1 MLLLTKLLHFVM
13 LISYKYNI
21 DESHSLGH
29 SLEVLNYANNIY
41 ESELPHNPQLKL
53 DERAIYV
60 SAIIHDMCDKKY
72 VDQEEGLLNI
82 QNFLKEK
89 MTFNEIKTVKNIIS
103 TMSYSHV
110 KSNGF
115 PELGDKQMAYNIV
128 READLLTAYDFN
140 RCMLYKLYR
149 QPSATIDD
157 VFEDAHD
164 LFNVRILKYGDNDLF
179 TTEYAKKEAFN
190 LHGQSLVQINNWK
203 KILKKPHI

>member
-1 MLLLTKLLHFVM
+1 MLLLTKLFQFVM

-29 SLEVLNYANNIY
+29 SLSVLNHAHNIY
-41 ESELPHNPQLKL
+41 ESELPNNPLLKL

-72 VDQEEGLLNI
+72 LDQDEGIYNI
-82 QNFLKEK
+82 QTFLKEK
-89 MTFNEIKTVKNIIS
+89 MTYQEIKTVKNIIS

-110 KSNGF
+110 KNNGF
-115 PELGDKQMAYNIV
+115 PDLGDKQIAYNIV

-140 RCMLYKLYR
+140 RCMLYKLYK
-149 QPSATIDD
+149 QPTWTIDD

-164 LFNVRILKYGDNDLF
+164 LFNVRILKYSDNGLF
-179 TTEYAKKEAFN
+179 TTDYSKKEAFR

>member
-29 SLEVLNYANNIY
+29 SLDVLNYANNIY

-72 VDQEEGLLNI
+72 VDQEEGLYNI
-82 QNFLKEK
+82 QQFLKEK
-89 MTFNEIKTVKNIIS
+89 MTFSEIKTVKNIIS

-110 KSNGF
+110 QNNGF
-115 PELGDKQMAYNIV
+115 PELGDKQLAYNIV

-157 VFEDAHD
+157 VFEDARD
-164 LFNVRILKYGDNDLF
+164 LFNVRILKYGDNGLF
-179 TTEYAKKEAFN
+179 TTDYAKKEAFN

>member
-21 DESHSLGH
+21 DGSHGLGH
-29 SLEVLNYANNIY
+29 SLDVLNCANNIY
-41 ESELPHNPQLKL
+41 ESELPLNPQLKL
-53 DERAIYV
+53 DERVIYV

-72 VDQEEGLLNI
+72 VDQEEGLYNI
-82 QNFLKEK
+82 QQFLKEK
-89 MTFNEIKTVKNIIS
+89 MTYREIQTVKNIIS

-110 KSNGF
+110 KTSGF
-115 PELGDKQMAYNIV
+115 PDLGEKQLAYNIV

-140 RCMLYKLYR
+140 RCMVYKLYR
-149 QPSATIDD
+149 QPTATIDD

-164 LFNVRILKYGDNDLF
+164 LFNVRILKYADNGLF
-179 TTEYAKKEAFN
+179 TTDYAKKEAFN
-190 LHGQSLVQINNWK
+190 LHTQSLVQINNWK

>member
-13 LISYKYNI
+13 LMSYKYNI
-21 DESHSLGH
+21 DESHGLGH
-29 SLEVLNYANNIY
+29 SLDVLNYAHNIY
-41 ESELPHNPQLKL
+41 ESELPLNPQLKL

-72 VDQEEGLLNI
+72 VSQEEGLLNI
-82 QNFLKEK
+82 QNFLREK

-110 KSNGF
+110 KSKGF
-115 PELGDKQMAYNIV
+115 PELGEKQMAYNIV

-149 QPSATIDD
+149 SPSGTIDD

-164 LFNVRILKYGDNDLF
+164 LFNVRILKYGDSGLF
-179 TTEYAKKEAFN
+179 TTDYAKKEAFN

>member
-13 LISYKYNI
+13 LMSYKYNI
-21 DESHSLGH
+21 DESHGLGH
-29 SLEVLNYANNIY
+29 SLDVLNYAHNIY
-41 ESELPHNPQLKL
+41 ESELPLNPQLKL

-72 VDQEEGLLNI
+72 VSQEEGLLNI
-82 QNFLKEK
+82 QNFLREK

-110 KSNGF
+110 KSKGF
-115 PELGDKQMAYNIV
+115 PELGEKQMAYNIV

-149 QPSATIDD
+149 SPTGTIDD

-164 LFNVRILKYGDNDLF
+164 LFNVRILKYGDSGLF
-179 TTEYAKKEAFN
+179 TTDYAKKEAFN